1 MKRLVIA
8 LSLGACAP
16 DVPSTPS
23 FQQDVQPILAAS
35 CIRCHGVPAI
45 GGAPESLRLD
55 TYADL
60 AGIGAASF
68 RGSIVA
74 RVSDEARPMPPRFPL
89 GDWEIEVLQRWVD
102 TGGGRGEPRPDNQA
116 PTATIVARDAGS
128 ITIDVGDA
136 DGDVVGGALLV
147 DGAVVGPLASGRTT
161 LAVPA
166 GDVLRVQLD
175 DGAAVIEQELP

>member
-1 MKRLVIA
+1 MKLLVVA
-8 LSLGACAP
+8 LTLGACAP

-23 FQQDVQPILAAS
+23 YQADVQPILAAS

-89 GDWEIEVLQRWVD
+89 GDWEIDVLQRWVD
-102 TGGGRGEPRPDNQA
+102 TGGGRGDPRPDNHP
-116 PTATIVARDAGS
+116 PTATLVTRDAGVL
-128 ITIDVGDA
+128 TIDVEDA

-147 DGAVVGPLASGRTT
+147 DGVVVGPVASGRTT
-161 LAVPA
+161 VTAPA
-166 GDVLRVQLD
+166 GNILRVQLD
-175 DGAAVIEQELP
+175 DGAAVIELELP